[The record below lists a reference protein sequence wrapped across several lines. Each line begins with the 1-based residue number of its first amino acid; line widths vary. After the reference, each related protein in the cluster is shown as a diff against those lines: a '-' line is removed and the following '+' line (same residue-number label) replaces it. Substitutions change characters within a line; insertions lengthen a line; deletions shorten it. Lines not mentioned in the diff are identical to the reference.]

1 MKTSLQA
8 LYWVAS
14 AQDNP
19 GNPAFHI
26 DVLDEAATMKEVAAL
41 GGVAQRV
48 RQLNV
53 ASALAEGFSLDVI
66 GAAINENTVRE
77 LVEAQALIAG
87 EGARTDQAVN
97 LAVEKAVADALDQAN
112 AARAEAEALL
122 RQTIDELRYEIAALK
137 EAPPSSETAASAA

>member
-1 MKTSLQA
+1 MKTSLQS

-66 GAAINENTVRE
+66 GGAINDNTVKE
-77 LVEAQALIAG
+77 LAEAQALIAG
-87 EGARTDQAVN
+87 EGARTEQAVN
-97 LAVEKAVADALDQAN
+97 LAVEKAVADALDQAS
-112 AARAEAEALL
+112 ATRAEAEARL
-122 RQTIDELRYEIAALK
+122 RETIDELRYEIAARK
-137 EAPPSSETAASAA
+137 ETQKSPVGGEAT